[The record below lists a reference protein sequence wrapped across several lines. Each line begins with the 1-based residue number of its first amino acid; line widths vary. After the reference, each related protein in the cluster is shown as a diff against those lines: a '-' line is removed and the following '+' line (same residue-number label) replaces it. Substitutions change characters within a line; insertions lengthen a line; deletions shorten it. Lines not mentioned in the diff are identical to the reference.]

1 MFLRFKQG
9 GESLEDDPHSGCP
22 LSAFS
27 EDDITAIKLLLDE
40 DTRYTVDEI
49 SESLS
54 INSSVVFMILKQRLG
69 LRKICARWV
78 PHLLSQAEKDRRVKI
93 ASELLQIYDGCD
105 DKRLCEIVTD
115 DETWISFFEPE
126 GKENNKVWIGENGAR
141 PQIARRSRSVKH
153 VLYALFF
160 DARGIV
166 ARIPVPEHKTVTGIY
181 YAEQVLP
188 VVVNH
193 YMATRPQTGVQGLK
207 LLHDNTPA
215 HPTTQPWCYLKTQGF
230 KTLSHPAYS
239 PDLAPCDFWLNPVI
253 KKCLSGCKFET
264 RTAVR
269 RALFQCTDSIP
280 KCDYKS
286 TLKNWIKRLKK
297 SVEVKGEY
305 FEGLD

>member
-1 MFLRFKQG
+1 M
-9 GESLEDDPHSGCP
+9 C
-22 LSAFS
+22 A
-27 EDDITAIKLLLDE
+27 
-40 DTRYTVDEI
+40 
-49 SESLS
+49 
-54 INSSVVFMILKQRLG
+54 LG
-69 LRKICARWV
+69 T
-78 PHLLSQAEKDRRVKI
+78 HLLSQAEKDRRVKI
-93 ASELLQIYDGCD
+93 SSELLQIYDGCD
-105 DKRLCEIVTD
+105 DKRLCEIVTG

-126 GKENNKVWIGENGAR
+126 GKENNKVLIGENGAK
-141 PQIARRSRSVKH
+141 PQIARRPRSVKC

-193 YMATRPQTGVQGLK
+193 YMGTRPRTGMWGLK
-207 LLHDNTPA
+207 LLHDNAPA
-215 HPTTQPWCYLKTQGF
+215 HCSAVVQGYLKTQGF
-230 KTLSHPAYS
+230 KTLPHSAYS

-253 KKCLSGCKFET
+253 KKCLSGRKFET
-264 RTAVR
+264 RTAVG

-286 TLKNWIKRLKK
+286 ALKNWIKHLKK
-297 SVEVKGEY
+297 CVEVKGEY